1 MKTKKTYQITG
12 MSCASCAARI
22 DKVLNAQPGV
32 CEATINYAT
41 ASAQVV
47 YDSDECSDQSLKTA
61 VQNAGYD
68 LLTDTGNDTNEEA
81 EQAHAKRYQSLKTQT
96 IGAVALAVPVMVI
109 SMWFSELTLMKY
121 IVWILSTIVVLGF
134 GRSFYVHAWKQLK
147 HGSSNMDTLVAIST
161 GIAYLFS
168 VFNLLFP
175 DFWLSRGV
183 SPHLYFEAASMI
195 IAFILLGR
203 LLEERAKQNTST
215 AIKKLIGLQPK
226 TVTIITESGERTV
239 PIEKARIGDIIA
251 VKPGERIA
259 VDGTVTIGESYVD
272 ESMLSG
278 EPVAVHKQTGEKV
291 YAGTI
296 NQKGAFR
303 FRTDKTGSDT
313 MLAQIIRMVQ
323 DAQGSKAPVQKLVDK
338 IAGIFVPVII
348 GIAVLFVYHLD
359 IICTYGRL
367 HTRTAGNGYR
377 THNCLSLRIGTGHS
391 DGTDCRNRQGSGTGN
406 PDKRCHQPGSRTED
420 RCSGAR

>member
-81 EQAHAKRYQSLKTQT
+81 EQAHAKRYRSLKTQT

-168 VFNLLFP
+168 VFNLL
-175 DFWLSRGV
+175 
-183 SPHLYFEAASMI
+183 SPIS
-195 IAFILLGR
+195 
-203 LLEERAKQNTST
+203 
-215 AIKKLIGLQPK
+215 
-226 TVTIITESGERTV
+226 
-239 PIEKARIGDIIA
+239 
-251 VKPGERIA
+251 
-259 VDGTVTIGESYVD
+259 
-272 ESMLSG
+272 
-278 EPVAVHKQTGEKV
+278 
-291 YAGTI
+291 
-296 NQKGAFR
+296 
-303 FRTDKTGSDT
+303 
-313 MLAQIIRMVQ
+313 
-323 DAQGSKAPVQKLVDK
+323 
-338 IAGIFVPVII
+338 
-348 GIAVLFVYHLD
+348 
-359 IICTYGRL
+359 
-367 HTRTAGNGYR
+367 GYR
-377 THNCLSLRIGTGHS
+377 
-391 DGTDCRNRQGSGTGN
+391 
-406 PDKRCHQPGSRTED
+406 E
-420 RCSGAR
+420 A

>member
-81 EQAHAKRYQSLKTQT
+81 EQAHAKRYRSLKTQT

-183 SPHLYFEAASMI
+183 APHLYFEAASMI

-239 PIEKARIGDIIA
+239 PIEKARISDIIA

-278 EPVAVHKQTGEKV
+278 EPVAYTSRPAKRYMQVL
-291 YAGTI
+291 
-296 NQKGAFR
+296 
-303 FRTDKTGSDT
+303 S
-313 MLAQIIRMVQ
+313 IR
-323 DAQGSKAPVQKLVDK
+323 KE
-338 IAGIFVPVII
+338 
-348 GIAVLFVYHLD
+348 LFVS
-359 IICTYGRL
+359 GRIRQDR
-367 HTRTAGNGYR
+367 TRCWHRLSAWYR
-377 THNCLSLRIGTGHS
+377 MR
-391 DGTDCRNRQGSGTGN
+391 REV
-406 PDKRCHQPGSRTED
+406 KRRSR
-420 RCSGAR
+420 SW

>member
-296 NQKGAFR
+296 NQKGDFR
-303 FRTDKTGSDT
+303 MGENALQAIYDRGVNQGEVLHLIMQINKKILNNKNLDT
-313 MLAQIIRMVQ
+313 IANELEEKKEDILPIYTII
-323 DAQGSKAPVQKLVDK
+323 KE
-338 IAGIFVPVII
+338 
-348 GIAVLFVYHLD
+348 H
-359 IICTYGRL
+359 
-367 HTRTAGNGYR
+367 
-377 THNCLSLRIGTGHS
+377 
-391 DGTDCRNRQGSGTGN
+391 
-406 PDKRCHQPGSRTED
+406 PDKSKEQIYAILKKES
-420 RCSGAR
+420 